1 MLRPIAAG
9 AALTILAL
17 LWLGPLLTTDAESFT
32 AHMIAHMGVVAVAA
46 PLLAIGVAGTR
57 FDPLRG
63 HRFAPL
69 AIIASLA
76 ELIVVWAWHAPAL
89 RELARSSS
97 LATAVEQASFLIVGL
112 VLWLSCFGYDPA
124 GRDRRNA
131 AGVIGLLM
139 TSIHMTLLGVLL
151 ALTTRPLYGTEPV
164 TCLGY
169 TLSAVVDQQLGGI
182 LMLLIGAAV
191 YLAGGL
197 ALAAR
202 LLRDDG
208 PVARHP
214 ERG

>member
-76 ELIVVWAWHAPAL
+76 ELIVVWTWHAPTL

-124 GRDRRNA
+124 GQDRRNA

-169 TLSAVVDQQLGGI
+169 TLSAVTDQQLGGI